1 MFKRGMPVDIANAV
15 AEYIG
20 ADSTSKWIARY
31 DTLGSLCWKLNERAF
46 RDLSTVCSYKPMIYK
61 NYRKDPSVVMINGTN
76 QYSDI
81 DTVVISPQLINHS
94 KSRMT
99 IYTGYE
105 ISPNVFNYI
114 SLLCEWSFGE
124 TGDGVPNSFE
134 LRSTEFP
141 RTPFAQRPVFFTTC
155 LNGKLYCP
163 NETKWNREHQIT
175 HAHIGNHCIV
185 VEHDEVLLQYE
196 WNDALNIG
204 EYVVFNNAPADP
216 YPIWV
221 HDTEADNVG
230 WVH

>member
-1 MFKRGMPVDIANAV
+1 MPVDIANAV

-20 ADSTSKWIARY
+20 SNSTSKWIARY

-46 RDLSTVCSYKPMIYK
+46 RNLSKVCSYKPAIYNK
-61 NYRKDPSVVMINGTN
+61 FRKHPSVVVINGTK
-76 QYSDI
+76 QYGDI
-81 DTVVISPQLINHS
+81 DTVVISPKVIAPS
-94 KSRMT
+94 KIRTT

-105 ISPNVFNYI
+105 ISPNVFNYV
-114 SLLCEWSFGE
+114 SLLCEWSVGE
-124 TGDGVPNSFE
+124 TGNVP
-134 LRSTEFP
+134 
-141 RTPFAQRPVFFTTC
+141 TC

-175 HAHIGNHCIV
+175 NAHIGNHRIV

-216 YPIWV
+216 YPIWI

-230 WVH
+230 WAH

>member
-20 ADSTSKWIARY
+20 SNSTSKWIARY
-31 DTLGSLCWKLNERAF
+31 DTLGSICWKLNERAF
-46 RDLSTVCSYKPMIYK
+46 RDLSNVCSYKPTIY
-61 NYRKDPSVVMINGTN
+61 NNFRKDPSVVVINGTK
-76 QYSDI
+76 QYGDI
-81 DTVVISPQLINHS
+81 DTVVISPEVIAPS
-94 KSRMT
+94 KIRTT

-114 SLLCEWSFGE
+114 SLLCEWSVGE
-124 TGDGVPNSFE
+124 TGNVP
-134 LRSTEFP
+134 R
-141 RTPFAQRPVFFTTC
+141 C
-155 LNGKLYCP
+155 LNGNLYCP

-175 HAHIGNHCIV
+175 NAHIGDRRIV

-230 WVH
+230 WAQ